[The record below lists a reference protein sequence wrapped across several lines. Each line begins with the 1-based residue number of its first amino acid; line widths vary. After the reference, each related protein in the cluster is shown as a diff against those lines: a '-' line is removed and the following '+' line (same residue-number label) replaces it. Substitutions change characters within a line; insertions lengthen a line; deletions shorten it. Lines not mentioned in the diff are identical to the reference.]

1 MLYDKSNQSIVH
13 NHLTN
18 NGLMSL
24 SFYIFLLLYIY
35 NTYRSIAL
43 SNVLYM
49 IRQAQFKLESSN
61 LEQLEAEVR
70 QEEPG
75 LDEDQVQEELRT
87 YSTVWTRTH
96 DVLSDQEADLF
107 RCVSLVYYIHVYT
120 YPIFMYILTRL
131 YSCNTHIQ
139 LDL

>member
-1 MLYDKSNQSIVH
+1 
-13 NHLTN
+13 
-18 NGLMSL
+18 MSL

-70 QEEPG
+70 QEEPA